1 MTDTPSVSI
10 VIPTR
15 NAAGWLAR
23 AIFSIGPLAEAEI
36 LVVDDGSTDSTAQI
50 LAEFA
55 LHDPRLR
62 VLNGAGQGAGAARN
76 LAIAAARAPLIAF
89 LDADDRWR
97 LGKLEA
103 QLAFH
108 RAHPEMGFSFTDY
121 RHITA
126 EREDRGPCF
135 AYWPRFAACLA
146 GRETPFLVK
155 AAPATLLAENV
166 VGTSTVMA
174 RTALLREL
182 GGFDPDMPQSED
194 WDLWLRLAARA
205 PVGCLPEVLMDYTM
219 HRPGNL
225 SGQKT
230 ARLAAMRVI
239 AQRHGAAARHLDP
252 SALRACTAGLL
263 VAAAEAAASDG
274 ARLKAALLHLGA
286 ALRQPTRRHFREA
299 AAVLLR

>member
-1 MTDTPSVSI
+1 MNTPEVSI
-10 VIPTR
+10 IIPTR

-23 AIFSIGPLAEAEI
+23 AIASVGPMPGAEI
-36 LVVDDGSTDSTAQI
+36 LVVDDGSTDATQPM

-62 VLNGAGQGAGAARN
+62 ILTGRGEGPAAARN
-76 LAIAAARAPLIAF
+76 LGLAAARAPLIAF

-108 RAHPEMGFSFTDY
+108 QAHPEAGFSFTDY

-126 EREDRGPCF
+126 EREDRGTCF
-135 AYWPRFAACLA
+135 AFWPRFAACVA
-146 GRETPFLVK
+146 GREEGFMVE

-166 VGTSTVMA
+166 IGTSTVMA
-174 RTALLREL
+174 RTELLREV
-182 GGFDPDMPQSED
+182 GGFQADMAQSED

-205 PVGCLPEVLMDYTM
+205 PVGCLPAVLTDYTA

-225 SGQKT
+225 SGQKR
-230 ARLAAMRVI
+230 ARLAAMQHVVR
-239 AQRHGAAARHLDP
+239 RHGPMAARLDP
-252 SALRACTAGLL
+252 SALRACRVRLL
-263 VAAAEAAASDG
+263 VAAAEAAAAEG

-286 ALRQPTRRHFREA
+286 WLRQPARRHAREA
-299 AAVLLR
+299 AAALLR